1 MYTFW
6 WVFSPVKALLRFF
19 FLLFYSS
26 CWFWWSKFCWSDW
39 MEIFFSNNFIVSV
52 KSTVWLK
59 ITAYLHDFVMK
70 VSAGWPCCVRLNIH
84 TNHVANLVLIWPCF
98 NKTTTLQR
106 NQVLW
111 RYFIS
116 LTNLYCCLLFPFAK
130 GLKGYCILCLY
141 SASHCHLF
149 LLSGYA
155 FQPDISCGF
164 FLLHEDFKIVLGKTF
179 IFIKVFIKRLN
190 YKQGYSNKTR
200 KAQEPMARS

>member
-1 MYTFW
+1 
-6 WVFSPVKALLRFF
+6 
-19 FLLFYSS
+19 
-26 CWFWWSKFCWSDW
+26 
-39 MEIFFSNNFIVSV
+39 
-52 KSTVWLK
+52 
-59 ITAYLHDFVMK
+59 MK
-70 VSAGWPCCVRLNIH
+70 VSTGWPCCVRLNIH

-116 LTNLYCCLLFPFAK
+116 LTNLYCYLLFHFAK
-130 GLKGYCILCLY
+130 GLKGYCILFLY

-155 FQPDISCGF
+155 FQPNISCVF
-164 FLLHEDFKIVLGKTF
+164 FLLHEDFKIFLGKTF

-190 YKQGYSNKTR
+190 YNYKDTVIKLGRHKNPWPVHKLLPWQHSLGMLNISTQTLPILKLFIVMKCGRGICSLIIIQNKHSTVSSFFFH
-200 KAQEPMARS
+200 EYG